1 MKVIKDTNQGIL
13 LNHFSVD
20 DRFYLAVT
28 VMTFFAF
35 AAPDEGLPEQEM
47 WPFAQKE
54 LGKDPILDMAM
65 PKPLGEIFVHGYAF
79 APQGKAVPALPVEL
93 HVGPVSKALYV
104 FGDRFWKRSGG
115 VVAVISDPQPFT
127 VMPLSW
133 ARAFGGPGFDRNPL
147 GKGFA
152 AVRNERGEEIWPL
165 PNIENPQRLIA
176 APHDR
181 PEPAGVAPLDYTWP
195 QRAKKLGT
203 YDQRWFETRW
213 PDYPEDMDWTYF
225 NAAPE
230 DQQRLDF
237 FTGGEKIL
245 LKHLHKDKPLI
256 ESRLPEL
263 RQRCFVNVLAD
274 RNDPEGEKVFKE
286 VKTHLETV
294 WLFPHA
300 ERGIAIFRGAI
311 EVADDEAIDV
321 RQLYLVTERLAEAPG
336 TMEHYYEEFKKRL
349 NRKIPAEAAAAAD
362 QARADAKEK
371 LAALAER
378 LKDLPLEI
386 NDAVAQGM
394 GLAPSPVRTTA
405 ELVREAQTNIDQKL
419 KLFDDAEE
427 RLGKTK
433 AKYGHL
439 VKVDLSGIAQGRQ
452 ELAAAGLELA
462 AIPGIAAEAQ
472 AEHGQLLDGIRD
484 KVKGMQGKIDPALL
498 AKHGLDDPDRYVEQY
513 KLPTTDPWQEQ
524 GMRFIEKCR
533 DNLELYPKILKMLTA
548 MGFRRYTIRRSWVG
562 INPSPEIHDPVAWG
576 LPVENPDRA
585 NPREFIIPAGLVVP
599 SFHGATLH
607 RIHIRTLR
615 QQTYPPPDFPTLTFW
630 VGRQITHPVLVE
642 GSGEMAMVIGAGK
655 GKPFLRVAYEFEA
668 ILLHQEIGDLC
679 AVTAMGDPGV
689 KLEKEVESSLKEAP
703 QFLVIIYPGAEEA
716 ANRDI
721 KLWKEKYPQAEAI
734 TLPVGKTLYETKMA
748 GVDIW
753 QWIADALRPD
763 LAPAPETKPKE
774 VDLGKPGAVTA
785 LIPVIDVAA
794 IIKKVK
800 DAITADIQPDIDR
813 LEARKK
819 ETLDKARQQLAAQ
832 GKDLDEL
839 MKPAEKSL
847 LDEANP
853 FAAAQGKNAG
863 HFADLRQHLGKKGA
877 LSPQL
882 AEKIAE
888 AEKMSN
894 DVFSQAAAQYEE
906 GMAKLA
912 AAEAQTGAGLPDWAK
927 KLFAQAGIDPDD
939 PMLMRALTREEV
951 IERRQKG
958 LSLAGKNL
966 TGLDLSGLDLSG
978 ADFRKAKLMKANL
991 KGCRLDGADFTTA
1004 LANEAD
1010 FTAASLREAKLVKGL
1025 FQQAKFTGATM
1036 TGGDLTKAV
1045 MSEADLTGADLRE
1058 ACLTKTLLEK
1068 AVLKETKLI
1077 GAAAGQAYFLSADAS
1092 GADFSGAD
1100 LAKAIFQKA
1109 KLDGTNFS
1117 GVKAAKILFVESAG
1131 SNVNFSGADL
1141 FNARILNGS
1150 AFTGSDFRNAKAQ
1163 KASLMK
1169 SDLSGSDFRGMDIKR
1184 GLVQECN
1191 LAGADLSGVA
1201 AREARFTKSDLSDA
1215 NCRGVRMFQGSL
1227 RKSKL
1232 VRTDLREANLYSVE
1246 FFRTGVGE
1254 TKFDGANLKMTKLYK
1269 RTDLL
1274 PENKSK

>member
-1 MKVIKDTNQGIL
+1 MKVIKETNQGIL

-20 DRFYLAVT
+20 DRFYLALT

-35 AAPDEGLPEQEM
+35 AAPDEGLPEQEL
-47 WPFAQKE
+47 WPFAQEE
-54 LGKDPILDMAM
+54 LGKDTILDMAM
-65 PKPLGEIFVHGYAF
+65 PKPLGEVLIHGYAF
-79 APQGKAVPALPVEL
+79 APQSKAAPALPVEF

-104 FGDRFWKRSGG
+104 FGDRFWKRAGG

-133 ARAFGGPGFDRNPL
+133 ARAFGGPGFDRNPM

-152 AVRNERGEEIWPL
+152 AVRNEAGEEIWPL

-181 PEPAGVAPLDYTWP
+181 PEPAGVAPLDYTWA

-203 YDQRWFETRW
+203 YDRRWFETRW
-213 PDYPEDMDWTYF
+213 PAYPEDTDWAYF

-263 RQRCFVNVLAD
+263 RQRSFVNVLAD
-274 RNDPEGEKVFKE
+274 RNDPKGEQIFKE

-300 ERGIAIFRGAI
+300 ERGIALFRGAI
-311 EVADDEAIDV
+311 EVADDEALDV
-321 RQLYLVTERLAEAPG
+321 QHLYLVTERLAEKPQAI
-336 TMEHYYEEFKKRL
+336 EHYHEEFKKRL
-349 NRKIPAEAAAAAD
+349 NRKIPAEAAAAAG

-405 ELVREAQTNIDQKL
+405 ELVTEAQTNIDQKL

-439 VKVDLSGIAQGRQ
+439 VKVDLSCIAQGRQ
-452 ELAAAGLELA
+452 ELAAAGAELA

-472 AEHGQLLDGIRD
+472 SEHGQLLDGIKE

-498 AKHGLDDPDRYVEQY
+498 AKHGLDDPDRYVEQF
-513 KLPTTDPWQEQ
+513 KLPVPDPWQEQ
-524 GMRFIEKCR
+524 GMRFLERCR
-533 DNLELYPKILKMLTA
+533 DNLELYPKILAMLAA
-548 MGFRRYTIRRSWVG
+548 MGFRRYTVRRSWIG
-562 INPSPEIHDPVAWG
+562 INPSPEVHDPTAWG
-576 LPVENPDRA
+576 LPTENPDRE
-585 NPREFIIPAGLVVP
+585 NPRELLLPAGLIVP
-599 SFHGATLH
+599 SFHGAALH
-607 RIHIRTLR
+607 RIHIRTLPP
-615 QQTYPPPDFPTLTFW
+615 QTYPPPDFPTLTFPAA
-630 VGRQITHPVLVE
+630 RLMTSPVFVE
-642 GSGEMAMVIGAGK
+642 GSGEMAMVIGAGV
-655 GKPFLRVAYEFEA
+655 GKAFIRVAYEFEA

-679 AVTAMGDPGV
+679 AVTAMSDPGE
-689 KLEKEVESSLKEAP
+689 KLEKNAEACLKEAP
-703 QFLVIIYPGAEEA
+703 QFLVLLYPGEDEA
-716 ANRDI
+716 PNRDI
-721 KLWKEKYPQAEAI
+721 KLWKEKYPQAEPLY
-734 TLPVGKTLYETKMA
+734 LPAGKTLYDAKMA

-753 QWIADALRPD
+753 QWIADALRPEF
-763 LAPAPETKPKE
+763 APAPETKPKE
-774 VDLGKPGAVTA
+774 VDLGKPGAVAA

-794 IIKKVK
+794 IIKKVR
-800 DAITADIQPDIDR
+800 DAITAEMQPDIDR
-813 LEARKK
+813 LEAKKK
-819 ETLDKARQQLAAQ
+819 ETLDKVREQLAAQ
-832 GKDLDEL
+832 GKDLDAL
-839 MKPAEKSL
+839 MKAPEKSL

-853 FAAAQGKNAG
+853 FAAAQEKNTG
-863 HFADLRQHLGKKGA
+863 HYAKLRQHLEKQGA

-882 AEKIAE
+882 TEKIAE
-888 AEKMSN
+888 AEKISN
-894 DVFSQAAAQYEE
+894 DVLSRAASQYEE
-906 GMAKLA
+906 GMARLNAVEGHA
-912 AAEAQTGAGLPDWAK
+912 AAGLPDWAK

-939 PMLMRALTREEV
+939 PTLMRPLTREEV
-951 IERRQKG
+951 IARHQKG

-966 TGLDLSGLDLSG
+966 AGVDLSGLDLSG
-978 ADFRKAKLMKANL
+978 ADFRRTKLMKSNL
-991 KGCRLDGADFTTA
+991 KGCRLDGVDLTGA

-1010 FTAASLREAKLVKGL
+1010 FSGCSLREAKLVKGL
-1025 FQQAKFTGATM
+1025 FQQAKFAGASLA
-1036 TGGDLTKAV
+1036 GGDLTKAILT
-1045 MSEADLTGADLRE
+1045 EADLSGADLRE

-1068 AVLKETKLI
+1068 AVLKEAKLM
-1077 GAAAGQAYFLSADAS
+1077 GAAAGQAYFLSADAAGANFS
-1092 GADFSGAD
+1092 GANLAKAVFLKAALDGADFSD
-1100 LAKAIFQKA
+1100 AKAPKVLLI
-1109 KLDGTNFS
+1109 
-1117 GVKAAKILFVESAG
+1117 ESAG
-1131 SNVNFSGADL
+1131 NNVNFAGADL

-1150 AFTGSDFRNAKAQ
+1150 AFTGSDFRNTRAQ
-1163 KASLMK
+1163 KASWMK
-1169 SDLSGSDFRGMDIKR
+1169 SDLGGSDFRGMDIKR

-1191 LAGADLSGVA
+1191 LAGANLAGVT
-1201 AREARFTKSDLSDA
+1201 ARESRFTKSDLSDA
-1215 NCRGVRMFQGSL
+1215 NCRGMRMFQGSL

-1269 RTDLL
+1269 RTDLM
-1274 PENKSK
+1274 PEKK